1 MITKRLLTASPNE
14 SIAEVG
20 EFRLSVPHRQS
31 ENKPFVIFERL
42 GVEYY
47 IELGNSI
54 IGNKTRIA
62 NFFVKFDNQL
72 TVISNRID
80 KMNEKKNEFG
90 EQLKYSSSIAER
102 IEDLEKELA
111 EIFDRISRKN

>member
-14 SIAEVG
+14 IIAEVG
-20 EFRLSVPHRQS
+20 EFCLSVPHRQS

-47 IELGNSI
+47 VEFGSSLG
-54 IGNKTRIA
+54 GNKTRLA
-62 NFFVKFDNQL
+62 NFFVKFGNQL
-72 TVISNRID
+72 TAISKRID
-80 KMNEKKNEFG
+80 KLNDEKKELD
-90 EQLKYSSSIAER
+90 EQLKYSSSMAER